1 MVELRW
7 FGINAG
13 AKPSWE
19 ADPLLRFESARKMN
33 GLDRNK
39 ANQENTALQG
49 EEQEIFLEGR
59 ELRENERGTVEI
71 PDSHGRPGIIGAKP
85 TWIKAPMAGGRY
97 SLPPWK
103 KTGEKGNPLP
113 AR

>member
-1 MVELRW
+1 
-7 FGINAG
+7 
-13 AKPSWE
+13 
-19 ADPLLRFESARKMN
+19 MN
-33 GLDRNK
+33 GLDRNE

-49 EEQEIFLEGR
+49 EEQEIFFEGR
-59 ELRENERGTVEI
+59 EVRENEREAVEI

-85 TWIKAPMAGGRY
+85 IWIKAPMAGGRY

-103 KTGEKGNPLP
+103 KLARRGSPLP